1 MEFYFECTVI
11 GRLPLE
17 EKSLT
22 LAHKVVYIQELL
34 DHLVL
39 YNYGGQFNTL

>member
-1 MEFYFECTVI
+1 MEFFFECTVI

-22 LAHKVVYIQELL
+22 LAHMILCIYKSYYII
-34 DHLVL
+34 
-39 YNYGGQFNTL
+39 